1 MGRLEDSTY
10 GCNPLQSAPPPLLP
24 PLRTSCVLWV
34 VCADKDSHPV
44 WDSALFRFL
53 SLRVKGDD
61 RRYYINV
68 QTDSLDPI
76 ELWQHRLF
84 LRTPGKWETVL
95 IPWGDFLRTR
105 NGRISYKKFDGLDRE
120 RVKTVGASLIERK
133 EGPFCLYVAEIKV
146 PPLLT
151 LLSEPLFP
159 PLWRKYA

>member
-1 MGRLEDSTY
+1 MQPSSIGNPHPTPSRGRSLAD
-10 GCNPLQSAPPPLLP
+10 GCVCRHPTWD
-24 PLRTSCVLWV
+24 TS
-34 VCADKDSHPV
+34 
-44 WDSALFRFL
+44 LFRFL
-53 SLRVKGDD
+53 SLRVKGDE

-105 NGRISYKKFDGLDRE
+105 NGRISYKKFDGMDRE

-146 PPLLT
+146 TPFPPSPLLI
-151 LLSEPLFP
+151 LSLAGSWWGVCNLEIDCS
-159 PLWRKYA
+159 R